1 VTGPTRPTGGK
12 WLELWVKGDPDA
24 TDRCV
29 DPLVDRLERIEAS
42 GVVDGVKL
50 RNWGHQ
56 LDWSS
61 PTGTHTNRAT
71 VRDRVGAA
79 MRWAIHEGV
88 EVPFK
93 APVPAGYGRMGPEYD
108 ELDLPDLALFEFRD
122 GDLVRVTPNR
132 DATESVAVADRLTTL
147 EAVARERERT
157 NGTGRHQ
164 SRTQGQARR
173 RGAGRRGG
181 RGHGRGSDRTD
192 RSDERTRLRGRG

>member
-1 VTGPTRPTGGK
+1 
-12 WLELWVKGDPDA
+12 
-24 TDRCV
+24 
-29 DPLVDRLERIEAS
+29 
-42 GVVDGVKL
+42 
-50 RNWGHQ
+50 
-56 LDWSS
+56 
-61 PTGTHTNRAT
+61 
-71 VRDRVGAA
+71 
-79 MRWAIHEGV
+79 
-88 EVPFK
+88 
-93 APVPAGYGRMGPEYD
+93 MGPEYD